1 LRKKITMAKKVQCTF
16 TANLWL
22 NTEKGGAWI
31 AEYHYG
37 TEEDFKGLY
46 TAWKNASAAKRW
58 LKSVVQEVTPRKSI
72 KMIAGDALDE
82 KGKPVSF
89 TGELKYKA

>member
-1 LRKKITMAKKVQCTF
+1 MAKKVQYTF

-72 KMIAGDALDE
+72 KMVAGDALDE

-89 TGELKYKA
+89 TGELKYNA

>member
-1 LRKKITMAKKVQCTF
+1 MVKKVQHTF

-89 TGELKYKA
+89 TGELKYNA

>member
-1 LRKKITMAKKVQCTF
+1 MVKKVQRTF

-72 KMIAGDALDE
+72 KMVAGDALDE

-89 TGELKYKA
+89 TGELKYNA

>member
-1 LRKKITMAKKVQCTF
+1 MAKKVQYTF

-72 KMIAGDALDE
+72 KMVAGDALDE

-89 TGELKYKA
+89 TGELKYNV

>member
-1 LRKKITMAKKVQCTF
+1 MAKKVQHTF

-37 TEEDFKGLY
+37 TEEVFKGLY

-72 KMIAGDALDE
+72 KMVAGDALDE

-89 TGELKYKA
+89 TGELKYNA

>member
-1 LRKKITMAKKVQCTF
+1 MVKKVQQTF

-89 TGELKYKA
+89 TGELKYNA

>member
-1 LRKKITMAKKVQCTF
+1 MVKKVQHTF

-72 KMIAGDALDE
+72 KMVAGDALDE

-89 TGELKYKA
+89 TGELKYNA

>member
-1 LRKKITMAKKVQCTF
+1 MAKKVQHTF

-72 KMIAGDALDE
+72 KMVAGDALDE

-89 TGELKYKA
+89 TGELKYNA

>member
-1 LRKKITMAKKVQCTF
+1 MAKKVQHTF

-89 TGELKYKA
+89 TGELKYNA

>member
-1 LRKKITMAKKVQCTF
+1 MAKKIQHTF
-16 TANLWL
+16 KANLWL

-72 KMIAGDALDE
+72 KMVAGDALNE

-89 TGELKYKA
+89 TGELKYNA

>member
-1 LRKKITMAKKVQCTF
+1 MAKKVQHTF

-72 KMIAGDALDE
+72 KMVAGDALDE

-89 TGELKYKA
+89 TGVLKYNA